1 MITYLQLSDKVRIL
15 LEFYK
20 FNYWHLTMPVKIT
33 KNFSK
38 LILKSKEIKLKHIFS

>member
-20 FNYWHLTMPVKIT
+20 FNYWHLTMPVKNN
-33 KNFSK
+33 KK
-38 LILKSKEIKLKHIFS
+38 L